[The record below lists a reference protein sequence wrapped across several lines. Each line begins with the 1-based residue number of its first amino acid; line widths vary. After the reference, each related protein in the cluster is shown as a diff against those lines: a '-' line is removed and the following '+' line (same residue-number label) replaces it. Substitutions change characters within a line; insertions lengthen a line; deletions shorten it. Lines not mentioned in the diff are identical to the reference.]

1 MGLHPVT
8 MQAPPDAKSETD
20 FVSLLKLKE
29 AVRRLLPTDSIAK
42 SVIIAEPDALP
53 LAEALSKFKVFD
65 RLLVEELG
73 TARSP
78 R

>member
-1 MGLHPVT
+1 
-8 MQAPPDAKSETD
+8 MQTAECDEL
-20 FVSLLKLKE
+20 VSLLKLKE
-29 AVRRLLPTDSIAK
+29 AARRLLPSDSITR
-42 SVIIAEPDALP
+42 SVMISEPDVLP
-53 LAEALSKFKVFD
+53 LAEAIPKFKVFD